1 MNNIRQQLKD
11 NFTREINR
19 LNPEQKKAV
28 NQTEG
33 PVLVIAGPGTGKTQI
48 LAARIGNLLQ
58 QTDINPGNI
67 LCLTYTDNGR
77 VEMRNRLFQFVGAT
91 AYRIPI
97 HTFHSFCNEVIQ
109 DHLSYFG
116 KLNLE
121 AISELEEIE
130 LYKKLVDSIENGS
143 PLKRFTGDVYFEI
156 PRLKDLFAIM
166 KKEAWTPE
174 FLNERIDKYLIE
186 LPTRE
191 EYIYKRKTKDHQ
203 AGDIKT
209 KNMQE
214 ETDRMETLRAA
225 VNLFPRYRKM
235 MQDAARY
242 TFDDM
247 ILWVLDAFKNN
258 QDILLDYQERYQY
271 FLVDEFQDT
280 SGSQNLLLQ
289 YLTSYWE
296 PANVFVVGDDDQS
309 VFSFQ
314 DANVENI
321 RHFVKRFEK
330 DLSKIVL
337 VENYRSTQAI
347 LDIAKVLIE
356 KNTERI
362 INDDPSLNKNLISSN
377 EAVGNII
384 TKPEIIEYPNPVQEA
399 VCVAEKIVRLLES
412 GTSAKEIAVIYR
424 NHKQADLLADWLGKK
439 NIPLNMKRNINLLG
453 MPFVKNILH
462 ILEYIAAENDTP
474 YSGDE
479 LLFEILHY
487 DFFQILPIDIAK
499 ISVSVAQNNYDSKKE
514 HYSIRRA
521 ISEQISKTI
530 PDLFSQEEMNE
541 IKSASDLLEE
551 LIKKMN
557 SLTVQGLL
565 EEVIRQAGVLS
576 YVMKSPDKV
585 WLLQALNSLF
595 DFIKS
600 ETKKRSE
607 ATLQQILDTIEL
619 MNKNDI
625 AIPLQKITGTED
637 GVTLVTAH
645 SSKGSEFEHVFLMGC
660 NENLWDKKNTR
671 GNRQYKLPDNLFGS
685 AGQTD
690 PLEESRRLF
699 YVAITRAKT
708 NLEISY
714 ASYDEAGKDIV
725 RSTFVSE
732 MMDGAGMEAI
742 KEQSDEKQMADY
754 LALQFSA
761 PAEPEIELI
770 DKNYIDQLLKRY
782 SLSVTHLNNYLNC
795 PIRFYYQ
802 NLIKVPSSKNESMT
816 FGSATH
822 FALQRLFEKMKKNNK
837 IFPDKED
844 MLNDFSWYMHRNR
857 ESFTRDQFKR
867 RMEYGQKILPAYYDY
882 YINQWNKNVEVER
895 SIRNV
900 EVKGVPINGKL
911 DKIEREANGVNVVD
925 YKTGK
930 FENAKEKLKSPD
942 DKNPHGGDYW
952 RQAVFYKILLDNDRT
967 NDFKVLSSEFDF
979 VEPVKEEYKTAKI
992 EITSADIT
1000 TVTQQITDTWGK
1012 IQNHEF
1018 SKGCGKEDCHWC
1030 NFVKDNHLQIPLSE
1044 LMEGEDENNE

>member
-1 MNNIRQQLKD
+1 MNNTGQQLKE

-19 LNPEQKKAV
+19 LNHAQKKAID
-28 NQTEG
+28 QIEG

-58 QTDINPGNI
+58 QTDVNPGNI

-121 AISELEEIE
+121 AASDLEEIE
-130 LYKKLVDSIENGS
+130 LYKRLVDSIENNS

-156 PRLKDLFAIM
+156 PRLKDLFSIM
-166 KKEAWTPE
+166 KREAWTPE
-174 FLNERIDKYLIE
+174 SLNEKIDAYLKE
-186 LPTRE
+186 LPTRK

-203 AGDIKT
+203 AGDLKT
-209 KNMQE
+209 KDIQAEN
-214 ETDRMETLRAA
+214 DRMEVLRAA
-225 VNLFPRYRKM
+225 VNIFPKYREM
-235 MQDAARY
+235 MKDAARY

-258 QDILLDYQERYQY
+258 SDMLLDYQERYQY

-321 RHFVKRFEK
+321 RHFANRFGK
-330 DLSKIVL
+330 DLSKIIL
-337 VENYRSTQAI
+337 TENYRSTQAI

-362 INDDPSLNKNLISSN
+362 INDDPSLNKNLVCSN
-377 EAVGNII
+377 PAIRNLPGN
-384 TKPEIIEYPNPVQEA
+384 PEIIEYPNPVQEA
-399 VCVAEKIVRLLES
+399 ICIAEKITKVLKS
-412 GTSAKEIAVIYR
+412 GTVSKEIAVIYR
-424 NHKQADLLADWLGKK
+424 NHKQADLLADWLSKK
-439 NIPLNMKRNINLLG
+439 DIPLNMKHDINLLEL
-453 MPFVKNILH
+453 PFIKNILH

-479 LLFEILHY
+479 LLFKILHY
-487 DFFQILPIDIAK
+487 EFFQIPPIDIAK

-514 HYSIRRA
+514 RYSIRRA
-521 ISEQISKTI
+521 ITEQISKTT
-530 PDLFSQEEMNE
+530 PDLFSQDEVNE
-541 IKSASDLLEE
+541 IKSVSDVLED
-551 LIKKMN
+551 LIKRMN
-557 SLTVQGLL
+557 GLTIQGLL
-565 EEVIRQAGVLS
+565 EEVIRQGGVLK
-576 YVMKSPDKV
+576 YIMESPEKV

-600 ETKKRSE
+600 ETKKKPE

-619 MNKNDI
+619 MNQNSI
-625 AIPLQKITGTED
+625 TLPIQKITGTEE

-660 NENLWDKKNTR
+660 NENFWDKKNTR
-671 GNRQYKLPDNLFGS
+671 GNKKYKLPDNLFGS
-685 AGQTD
+685 GSVTD

-714 ASYDEAGKDIV
+714 ASHDEGGKDIV

-732 MMDGAGMEAI
+732 ILEGTGMEI
-742 KEQSDEKQMADY
+742 LKEQSSEKQSADY
-754 LALQFSA
+754 LVLQFLA

-782 SLSVTHLNNYLNC
+782 SLSVTHLNNYLSC
-795 PIRFYYQ
+795 PIKFYFQ
-802 NLIKVPSSKNESMT
+802 NLIRVPASKNESMT
-816 FGSATH
+816 FGSAVH
-822 FALQRLFEKMKKNNK
+822 FALQRLFEKMKMNYN
-837 IFPDKED
+837 IFPGKED
-844 MLNDFSWYMHRNR
+844 MLNDFSWYMHHSR
-857 ESFTRDQFKR
+857 ESFTIDQFKR

-882 YINQWNKNVEVER
+882 YILQWNKDVDVER
-895 SIRNV
+895 KIRNV
-900 EVKGVPINGKL
+900 EVKGAPINGKL
-911 DKIEREANGVNVVD
+911 DKIERGVNGVNVVD

-930 FENAKEKLKSPD
+930 FENAKDKLKAPN
-942 DKNPHGGDYW
+942 DKNPLGGDYW
-952 RQAVFYKILLDNDRT
+952 RQAVFYKILLDNDRKT
-967 NDFKVLSSEFDF
+967 ILKVVSSEFDF
-979 VEPVKEEYKTAKI
+979 VEPVKDKYETAKI
-992 EITSADIT
+992 EITSEDIA
-1000 TVTQQITDTWGK
+1000 TVTQQITDTWSK

-1018 SKGCGKEDCHWC
+1018 SKGCGKEDCDWC
-1030 NFVKDNHLQIPLSE
+1030 NFVKDNRLHVPLNE
-1044 LMEGEDENNE
+1044 LMKEEGE